1 MTDGSSTAREDG
13 TIYLN
18 HAGTSW
24 PKPPEVRAAAAAAL
38 TSDPREW
45 PRRFE
50 AGRAAIARFFGVQD
64 PEDMLITPGCTAAL
78 AVALADLPWARGDR
92 LIIGGLEHHALHRPA
107 RALAEERGVE
117 LLVAPYAP
125 GAPIELDFVARAL
138 QEGGVRLV
146 AFAMA
151 SNVTGELA
159 PARQLAALAREHGAL
174 CLVDAAQ
181 AAGVVELDVAALGA
195 DLLAFA
201 GHKGPLGP
209 QGVGGL
215 YIAPHVRMR
224 APAASCSRA
233 GVCAVGGSSK
243 PGYCDVGSVNYA
255 GLAGLVAGLRWIESR
270 GLSKLRAHTLGL
282 TRTLLT
288 GLARVPGVRVIGA
301 AEAEARVP
309 VVSFV
314 HERLPPELIAARLR
328 GEHGIVVRA
337 GQQCAPLA
345 HETLGTGEA
354 GTVRVSVG
362 ASSRARDVA
371 ALLRAL
377 AAIC

>member
-1 MTDGSSTAREDG
+1 MTNERSTASV
-13 TIYLN
+13 YLN

-24 PKPPEVRAAAAAAL
+24 PKPPAVHEAASAAL
-38 TSDPREW
+38 ASDPAEW

-50 AGRAAIARFFGVQD
+50 DGRAAIARFFGVED

-78 AVALADLPWARGDR
+78 AVALADLPWAPGDK

-107 RALAEERGVE
+107 RKLAEERGVE

-138 QEGGVRLV
+138 EEGGVRLV

-159 PARQLAALAREHGAL
+159 PARQLVELAHEHGAL

-181 AAGVVELDVAALGA
+181 TAGVVEVDVGVLGA

-209 QGVGGL
+209 QGIGGL

-224 APAASCSRA
+224 APAASCDRA
-233 GVCAVGGSSK
+233 GVCAVGGGSK

-255 GLAGLVAGLRWIESR
+255 GLAGLAAGLRWIQGR
-270 GLSKLRAHTLGL
+270 GLARLRGHTLGL
-282 TRTLLT
+282 TGALLA
-288 GLARVPGVRVIGA
+288 GLAELPGVRVVGA
-301 AEAEARVP
+301 AEAEARVS

-314 HERLPPELIAARLR
+314 HERLAPEVIAARLR
-328 GEHGIVVRA
+328 SEHGIVVRA
-337 GQQCAPLA
+337 GQHCAPLA
-345 HETLGTGEA
+345 HETLGTGDA
-354 GTVRVSVG
+354 GTVRASFG
-362 ASSRARDVA
+362 ASSREGEVA

-377 AAIC
+377 TAIC